1 MFSNVCK
8 DSTIMI
14 TLKNTLPSKGDGQG
28 ASPSPKIA
36 KLAFN
41 ISPRPEGLRG
51 IHASPQDGAGLVATI
66 FPPVGDMP
74 EREAIEQLLRF
85 GRVRSLDGKSALY
98 LAGMSDLHPNHPIPV
113 GAALATPEDFVVP
126 SAIGSDINCGMR
138 MVRFDLPKE
147 LDDVDFALVRA
158 ALREPLVEARR
169 DIPLT
174 GAHYKALFNGG
185 PLEMAAMELPSAGLW
200 RAMDKQSFKQ
210 AADVSAALGSMHGS
224 SARMPD
230 FLLQDR
236 LMRDPGLGTLGSG
249 NHFFEFQRVDE
260 RIDKQAAHRLG
271 ITSSRSA
278 LYGLIHTGSRDVG
291 QSVGSRHATWA
302 RQAWLDARQSAPE
315 GIFTLQ
321 GAEAKAYLAAQWA
334 AARYAWLNRM
344 VLQEMARQALSK
356 ALGSEV
362 GAHAI
367 ADCSH
372 NVALIEN
379 GMVIHRKGACRAC
392 AGDTCLIPGS
402 MGDYSFV
409 ATGLGLPEALSS
421 CSHGA
426 GRSRRRGAASRAK
439 GESKLPFI
447 IETQHGRR
455 ASEEAPWNYM
465 DVERGVEAQQEA
477 GLIELCARMAPIA
490 TFKA

>member
-236 LMRDPGLGTLGSG
+236 LMRDPGLGTLGS
-249 NHFFEFQRVDE
+249 
-260 RIDKQAAHRLG
+260 
-271 ITSSRSA
+271 
-278 LYGLIHTGSRDVG
+278 
-291 QSVGSRHATWA
+291 
-302 RQAWLDARQSAPE
+302 
-315 GIFTLQ
+315 
-321 GAEAKAYLAAQWA
+321 
-334 AARYAWLNRM
+334 
-344 VLQEMARQALSK
+344 
-356 ALGSEV
+356 
-362 GAHAI
+362 
-367 ADCSH
+367 
-372 NVALIEN
+372 
-379 GMVIHRKGACRAC
+379 
-392 AGDTCLIPGS
+392 
-402 MGDYSFV
+402 
-409 ATGLGLPEALSS
+409 
-421 CSHGA
+421 
-426 GRSRRRGAASRAK
+426 
-439 GESKLPFI
+439 
-447 IETQHGRR
+447 
-455 ASEEAPWNYM
+455 
-465 DVERGVEAQQEA
+465 
-477 GLIELCARMAPIA
+477 
-490 TFKA
+490 